1 MESVG
6 QISFGGRDAQHQTD
20 SNRIQS
26 EQDTATLG
34 INQDIRMQPKF
45 EDRNSSLFVFN
56 PEQLKQGMIPLTG
69 LQLPEIN
76 NQSSLL

>member
-1 MESVG
+1 MKPFHKMESVG

-34 INQDIRMQPKF
+34 MNQEIRIQPKL

-56 PEQLKQGMIPLTG
+56 QDQLKLGMVPLTG
-69 LQLPEIN
+69 L
-76 NQSSLL
+76 